1 MRRVVITGI
10 GAVSPHGLNSSEFWT
25 ALTEMRSSIGAL
37 TAFDPASFPCRVA
50 GQVPAFKTMDF
61 VPKSYRKATKI
72 MARDIE
78 LAVVAADGAVKDAH
92 LATRGVLESM
102 GGKKPDESW
111 FEVKAQRMGCN
122 IGAGLICADLN
133 ELASAMVPAKADDG
147 SLSLQRWGHSD
158 DPSKSSGMDLLTPL
172 WLLKYL
178 PNMLACHVSI
188 IHDTQGPSN
197 TITCQQASA
206 GLALAEAC
214 RTIQRG
220 HADLAL
226 VGGCESM
233 VHPMGL
239 MRWTLLNRVTSA
251 GNNTPASAC
260 RPMDKAASGT
270 VIAEGGSV
278 LIIEELEHAL
288 ARGGKIYAEV
298 TGLGAS
304 SSARGVAGPEE
315 SGEAMAVA
323 MQKSLKDAG
332 IPPTDVELVIPSG
345 YGIAS
350 HDRAEAAALKR
361 TFNGHRPE
369 VVPIR
374 GGIGDAGAGSQAL
387 DLAAAALALHHQTI
401 PGAVNCT
408 EVIADLNVP
417 HQTHGC
423 AIKHV
428 LVTTGSMAGQNSA
441 VVLSRYS

>member
-10 GAVSPHGLNSSEFWT
+10 GAVSPHGLSSTEFWK
-25 ALTEMRSSIGAL
+25 ALIEMRSSVAAI
-37 TAFDPASFPCRVA
+37 TAFNPASFPSRVA
-50 GQVPAFKTMDF
+50 GQVPAYKTMDF

-78 LAVVAADGAVKDAH
+78 IAVVAADGAVKDAH

-102 GGKKPDESW
+102 GGKKPDASW
-111 FEVKAQRMGCN
+111 FEVNAQRIGCN

-133 ELASAMVPAKADDG
+133 ELTSAMASAKADDG

-158 DPSKSSGMDLLTPL
+158 DPSKPSGMDLLTPL

-188 IHDTQGPSN
+188 IHDAQGPSN

-206 GLALAEAC
+206 GLALTEAC

-220 HADLAL
+220 HADIAL

-239 MRWTLLNRVTSA
+239 MRWTLLNRLTAAS
-251 GNNTPASAC
+251 NDYPAKAC

-298 TGLGAS
+298 AGLGAS
-304 SSARGVAGPEE
+304 SSARGVAGPEPT
-315 SGEAMAVA
+315 GEAMAVA

-332 IPPTDVELVIPSG
+332 VRAADVELVIPSG
-345 YGIAS
+345 YGIAA
-350 HDRAEAAALKR
+350 HDQAEAAAMKR
-361 TFNGHRPE
+361 VFGAHRPE
-369 VVPIR
+369 VVSIR
-374 GGIGDAGAGSQAL
+374 GGMGDAGAGSQAL

-408 EVIADLNVP
+408 DVIADLNVP
-417 HQTHGC
+417 HQTHS
-423 AIKHV
+423 AAVKHA
-428 LVTTGSMAGQNSA
+428 LVTTGSLAGHNSA
-441 VVLSRYS
+441 VILSRYS